1 MKKLGWVKERCY
13 TSCLGVGHRRKKQR
27 KKKRKKNL
35 STHEGSNPRFA
46 DFSTRMLYYGAA
58 ESLKVSHTINQ
69 EYNQFSR
76 SAIPP
81 QAPRSPTYF
90 AKFSWYSLILI
101 LACPRTLHNNPWLS
115 LIFETFV
122 QKSSMLHTCISH
134 QKKIWTVY
142 FLSRI
147 DLLEIINWNRC
158 NNNRNNL
165 SYVSVKHVCDLV

>member
-1 MKKLGWVKERCY
+1 MLHVLSRAWDTEEKN
-13 TSCLGVGHRRKKQR
+13 
-27 KKKRKKNL
+27 KKKNKHKKNL

-46 DFSTRMLYYGAA
+46 DFCTRMLYYGAA

-115 LIFETFV
+115 LIFWNLRSEV
-122 QKSSMLHTCISH
+122 QYAAHLHLPPKKNLNILFFISH
-134 QKKIWTVY
+134 WLT
-142 FLSRI
+142 
-147 DLLEIINWNRC
+147 
-158 NNNRNNL
+158 RNHKL
-165 SYVSVKHVCDLV
+165 KPL

>member
-1 MKKLGWVKERCY
+1 MLHVLSRAWDTEEKNK
-13 TSCLGVGHRRKKQR
+13 KKQA
-27 KKKRKKNL
+27 KKNL

-46 DFSTRMLYYGAA
+46 DFCMRMLYYGAA

-81 QAPRSPTYF
+81 QAPRSTTYF

-115 LIFETFV
+115 LIIETFV

-134 QKKIWTVY
+134 RKKI
-142 FLSRI
+142 
-147 DLLEIINWNRC
+147 
-158 NNNRNNL
+158 
-165 SYVSVKHVCDLV
+165 

>member
-1 MKKLGWVKERCY
+1 MLHVLSRARDTEEKNK
-13 TSCLGVGHRRKKQR
+13 KKQA
-27 KKKRKKNL
+27 KKNL

-46 DFSTRMLYYGAA
+46 DFCTRMLYYGTA
-58 ESLKVSHTINQ
+58 ESLEVSHTINQ

-81 QAPRSPTYF
+81 QAPRSTTYF

-115 LIFETFV
+115 LIFENFV

-134 QKKIWTVY
+134 QKKI
-142 FLSRI
+142 
-147 DLLEIINWNRC
+147 
-158 NNNRNNL
+158 
-165 SYVSVKHVCDLV
+165 